1 MRALEARASMAARAS
16 LSTTDECISEFVVS
30 ARSRGESVVEG
41 LLFIVVDLEA
51 TAEVWVF

>member
-1 MRALEARASMAARAS
+1 MAARAS